1 MKNEKLTT
9 FRKFNEQLM
18 QSIQAKKEINNQSK
32 LERLTEDYHKAQLD
46 LQDLEMKYVKSKKEN
61 KSEREELKKAIID
74 QQKVVREKRTK
85 FEKEIGNEDIQDLE
99 IQ

>member
-9 FRKFNEQLM
+9 FRKFNEQRIIKLE
-18 QSIQAKKEINNQSK
+18 STKERKKQSK
-32 LERLTEDYHKAQLD
+32 LEKLTEDYHQAQLQ
-46 LQDLEMKYVKSKKEN
+46 LHDLERKYVQSPKEN

-74 QQKVVREKRTK
+74 QKKVIGEKRTK

-99 IQ
+99 IH